1 MPPTESARSYRVP
14 LTAIALI
21 AVLASLAFAFALS
34 GGDLVR

>member
-14 LTAIALI
+14 LPAIALI
-21 AVLASLAFAFALS
+21 AVLAFAFALS